1 MAKERWDKLRNRAKI
16 IKEVMKD
23 PTQPQ
28 RELAKKLWMWKT
40 TVQEHLQD
48 LPNTTKSDHIEKIL
62 KKDLEIVDIAT
73 DILKDR
79 LTLAKDDT
87 ENKMSTRDIIASADV
102 SAKRY
107 SLFKWDATD
116 KDWGLKDQS
125 LSDKQLQAIESLKA
139 FMLWS

>member
-1 MAKERWDKLRNRAKI
+1 
-16 IKEVMKD
+16 
-23 PTQPQ
+23 
-28 RELAKKLWMWKT
+28 
-40 TVQEHLQD
+40 
-48 LPNTTKSDHIEKIL
+48 
-62 KKDLEIVDIAT
+62 
-73 DILKDR
+73 
-79 LTLAKDDT
+79 
-87 ENKMSTRDIIASADV
+87 MSTRDIIASADV